1 MDIGKLFELQK
12 LDLNLEKARRK
23 LAQLKQALGESEEVG
38 GARKV
43 VAETEAELHRWH
55 AAQKNAELE
64 SQTLAQQI
72 DAKDKELMSGRV
84 SHPKE
89 LEALQANVDAL
100 RRQRSAV
107 EDTGVDAL
115 LHVETL
121 NQQLATAQESLH
133 QIEEKWTGSQ
143 AELLQEDA
151 KYKRIYAQL
160 KQQRDAIAQSFPPAD
175 LKYYEDLRTRKAG
188 VAISPLQNGQCGVC
202 HILVPTGVVSAVRSR
217 KDEAVT
223 CPSCGRVLFA
233 G

>member
-12 LDLNLEKARRK
+12 LDLNLERARRK
-23 LAQLKQALGESEEVG
+23 LAQLKQALGESEELG
-38 GARKV
+38 GARKI
-43 VAETEAELHRWH
+43 VADTEAELHRWH

-89 LEALQANVDAL
+89 LEALQANVEAL
-100 RRQRSAV
+100 RRQRSTI
-107 EDTGVDAL
+107 EDSGMDAL

-121 NQQLATAQESLH
+121 NQQLATAQESLY
-133 QIEEKWTGSQ
+133 QIEEKWNGSQ

-160 KQQRDAIAQSFPPAD
+160 KQQRDAIAQSLPPAD
-175 LKYYEDLRTRKAG
+175 LRYYEDLRTRKAG
-188 VAISPLQNGQCGVC
+188 VAVSPLQNGQCGVC

>member
-1 MDIGKLFELQK
+1 MDTGKLFELQK

-23 LAQLKQALGESEEVG
+23 LVQLKQALGDSDELAS
-38 GARKV
+38 ARKT
-43 VAETEAELHRWH
+43 VADTEAELHRWH

-64 SQTLAQQI
+64 SQALAQQI
-72 DAKDKELMSGRV
+72 DAKDKDLMSGRV
-84 SHPKE
+84 SSPKE
-89 LEALQANVDAL
+89 LEALQANVEAL
-100 RRQRSAV
+100 RRQRSTV
-107 EDTGVDAL
+107 EDSGVDAL

-121 NQQLATAQESLH
+121 NQQLATAQVSLR
-133 QIEEKWTGSQ
+133 QIEDKWNGSQ

-160 KQQRDAIAQSFPPAD
+160 KQHRDRLAQSLPPAD

-188 VAISPLQNGQCGVC
+188 IAISPLQNGQCGVC
-202 HILVPTGVVSAVRSR
+202 HILVPTGVVSAARSR
-217 KDEAVT
+217 KNEAVT